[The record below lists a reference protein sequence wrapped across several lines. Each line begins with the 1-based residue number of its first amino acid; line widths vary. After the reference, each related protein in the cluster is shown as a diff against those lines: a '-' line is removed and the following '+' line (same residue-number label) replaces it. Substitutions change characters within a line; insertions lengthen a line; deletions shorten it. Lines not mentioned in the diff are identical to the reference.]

1 MVKNRDIR
9 RILNTKQ
16 DSLES
21 YGNLSINS
29 MTDGQ
34 MSVSKSSN
42 GLLSI
47 QKKKYGRV
55 YKSYMSSDGNQIVDK
70 NLTVSNN
77 INVNGTV
84 YGNQIYCYSHNFP
97 YTGTS
102 KIYVSWNRATV
113 STSIASSGKFIAPY
127 DGRLL
132 KVLART
138 ESVAGSTVIGF
149 HKAVDA
155 TTDPNSTATESADA
169 IDMSAVDTT
178 YEFNFTATSIF
189 DKGDVLAISM
199 DATNAVNDT
208 VITSVWSFK
217 IIL

>member
-1 MVKNRDIR
+1 MIREARRTQNSKQNNIQIVKSQPSANSLREGQEVIYIGRSNR
-9 RILNTKQ
+9 
-16 DSLES
+16 LER
-21 YGNLSINS
+21 YRKE
-29 MTDGQ
+29 Q
-34 MSVSKSSN
+34 
-42 GLLSI
+42 
-47 QKKKYGRV
+47 GRLWL
-55 YKSYMSSDGNQIVDK
+55 SYMDTDNNYTVER
-70 NLTVSNN
+70 NLNVGNN

-178 YEFNFTATSIF
+178 YEFNFTATSSF
-189 DKGDVLAISM
+189 NKGDILAISM

>member
-155 TTDPNSTATESADA
+155 TTDPSSTATESADA
-169 IDMSAVDTT
+169 INMSAADTT